1 MGLSNLRKPNLNGQL
16 LHFSAASAA
25 VLRPIYHGQTTAGGG
40 QQVRRLLYGIP
51 LPLPRLLHF
60 THDYS
65 VHVTGI
71 QIPHLL
77 PHPSPPS
84 LLPPRQETLQT
95 LAPNFTAN
103 RDYSRVSKGYSN
115 SDGYSTFRTLAP
127 YPGTSRGF
135 GFISNGYF
143 DSDGS
148 SLLEPLAP
156 NFTSKRDVSRGS
168 NGFSNSDGYSTFQA
182 QALNPGTR
190 SGFGSISKGYFDSD
204 GNSSMEP
211 LTPNFTSNRDV
222 SSVSNGYSNSDRFLT
237 FEARTPNPG
246 TSSGFGGISNVY
258 LYSDANSSLRSVAPN
273 FTTRRDF
280 CISNRYSKFEPVASN
295 FRTRRGFCVVSNGCS
310 DFEAD
315 SESDTENVEKI
326 EAGNVESKAD
336 LKEVERVCKVI
347 DELFALDRNMEAV
360 LDSCGVNLT
369 HDLVVEV
376 LERFRHA
383 RRPAFRFFC
392 WAGQRAEYSHDSR
405 TYNKMMFILGKTRQ
419 FETMVTMLEEIGDRG
434 LLTIETFE
442 IAIKAFCEAKE
453 RRKAVGIFELM
464 KKYKFK
470 VGVDTINCLLDS
482 LGRAKLGKEAQLMFD
497 KLKERFTPNLRTYT
511 VLLNGW
517 CRVKNLLEAVR
528 VWNEMIDKGFKPDI
542 IAHHTMLEG
551 LLRCR
556 KRSDAIKLF
565 EVMKAKGPNPN
576 VRSYTILIR
585 DLCKQMKMR
594 EAVDYF
600 EEMAKSGCY
609 PDAAVYTCLITGFG
623 NKKEMDKVY
632 GLLTEMKEK
641 GLPPDVQTYNALIK
655 LMTNKRMPDDAVRI
669 YKQMIKCGFEP
680 TIHTYNMMMRSYL
693 ETRNYEMGY
702 AVWEE
707 MNRKGCCPDD
717 NSYIVLIGGLIRQ
730 GRSQEACRYLEEMI
744 EKGMKAPQLD
754 YNKFAADFSRAG
766 KPDILEELARKMK
779 FSGKFE
785 ASNVFSR
792 WGEMMKKRVNRRD
805 PD

>member
-1 MGLSNLRKPNLNGQL
+1 MGLSNLRIPNLNGQL
-16 LHFSAASAA
+16 FHFSAASAA
-25 VLRPIYHGQTTAGGG
+25 VLRPIYRGQTTAGGG

-65 VHVTGI
+65 LHVTGI

-77 PHPSPPS
+77 PHPSRPS
-84 LLPPRQETLQT
+84 VLPPRQETLQT

-103 RDYSRVSKGYSN
+103 RDFSRVSKGYSN
-115 SDGYSTFRTLAP
+115 SDGNSTFRTLAP
-127 YPGTSRGF
+127 YPGTSSGF

-148 SLLEPLAP
+148 SSL
-156 NFTSKRDVSRGS
+156 
-168 NGFSNSDGYSTFQA
+168 
-182 QALNPGTR
+182 
-190 SGFGSISKGYFDSD
+190 
-204 GNSSMEP
+204 EP

-222 SSVSNGYSNSDRFLT
+222 SRVSNGYSNYDGYST
-237 FEARTPNPG
+237 FEARTRNRS
-246 TSSGFGGISNVY
+246 TSSRFGGSSNWY
-258 LYSDANSSLRSVAPN
+258 FYSDANSSWRSVAPN
-273 FTTRRDF
+273 FTTGRDF
-280 CISNRYSKFEPVASN
+280 CRVPCGYSISNGYSKFEPLTSN

-310 DFEAD
+310 DSDAD

-419 FETMVTMLEEIGDRG
+419 FETMVTMLEEIGDKG
-434 LLTIETFE
+434 FFTIETFE

-517 CRVKNLLEAVR
+517 CRVKNLMEAVR

-565 EVMKAKGPNPN
+565 EVMKAKGPKPN

-600 EEMAKSGCY
+600 EEMAKSGCD

-641 GLPPDVQTYNALIK
+641 GLPPDAQTYNALIK
-655 LMTNKRMPDDAVRI
+655 LMTNKRMPDDAVMI
-669 YKQMIKCGFEP
+669 YKKMIKCGLEP

-693 ETRNYEMGY
+693 EMRNYEMGY

-717 NSYIVLIGGLIRQ
+717 SSYIVLIGGLIRQ

-792 WGEMMKKRVNRRD
+792 WGEMMKKRVTRRD
-805 PD
+805 PV